1 MHSYISLCLHKIKTV
16 FDARDIHMISVF
28 IVLVERIYALRR
40 EQMALSAV
48 FHSARDW
55 WSFDKMVN
63 SFQFCD

>member
-1 MHSYISLCLHKIKTV
+1 
-16 FDARDIHMISVF
+16 MISVF